1 MRLGCR
7 KSKTELAA
15 LLAARRPKRI
25 LPPMGHP
32 TSVLSA
38 LRKAGLL
45 LKQDKSLPNVVTAIT
60 GESLAASWWSHPR
73 AADIYAALEQL
84 SERSDVIETKLI
96 AGKVTF
102 VLAPLWPAL
111 LGVATCREPWQL
123 AGLSAP
129 ARRLLASVERAGE
142 VAASGALVKEL
153 EGRLAVRSEQRH
165 TPSGKH
171 VLMLESWSSWAARL
185 GVKASSVAKG
195 KAALER
201 AASALGAPLSV
212 LPWST
217 GRSRGRSVKR

>member
-1 MRLGCR
+1 MAPPM
-7 KSKTELAA
+7 SVLAA
-15 LLAARRPKRI
+15 L
-25 LPPMGHP
+25 
-32 TSVLSA
+32 
-38 LRKAGLL
+38 RKTGLL
-45 LKQDKSLPNVVTAIT
+45 LKQDKALPNIVTTIT
-60 GESLAASWWSHPR
+60 GESLATSWWSHPR
-73 AADIYAALEQL
+73 AAKVYAALEQL

-129 ARRLLASVERAGE
+129 ARRLLASVESAGE

-153 EGRLAVRSEQRH
+153 EARLAVRSEQRH

-171 VLMLESWSSWAARL
+171 VLMLEAWSSWAGRL
-185 GVKASSVAKG
+185 GVKAASVAEG
-195 KAALER
+195 KTALEH
-201 AASALGAPLSV
+201 AVTALGAPLSV
-212 LPWST
+212 LPWSA